1 MIHLKNNWPTKKLGE
16 ICEER
21 KEKNIKNLNL
31 PVYTVSH
38 IHGLIPYQKIF
49 YKQVHSKDT
58 RNYKVVKHNDF
69 VFGLP
74 TKDTL
79 PLGYLSLENEILVSP
94 AYTVFSIKQKNL
106 LYPRFLFYLFKTE
119 KYKWRIIEI
128 AKAQSATRHGLPL
141 KFTHLENL
149 EIPLPSLPIQQKI
162 VKVLDT
168 IQSAVEIQEKIIEKT
183 KELKKSLMNLLFHYG
198 LAGLRVKELMSSRV
212 GELTSSEIEKLELK
226 LKKTE
231 IGEIPEHWEV
241 VRLGEVAIKM
251 KAGGTPN
258 TSEKKYWNGEISFA
272 LIEDLVN
279 AGKFLTKTNASI
291 TKLGLDNSS
300 SWIVPKDSIILSLYA
315 TVGKPV
321 INKIPVAITQNMIGI
336 IPNREKIESE
346 FLYYA
351 LENTQINLWKY
362 SDLSVHKHITTSEAQ
377 KIPIPLPPLPEQQ
390 EIAEILQTIDQ
401 KIEIEKRKKELYE
414 ELFKTM
420 LNKIMSQEIDVDLL
434 DY

>member
-1 MIHLKNNWPTKKLGE
+1 MTWPTKKLGE
-16 ICEER
+16 ICEIIAGQAPPSKYYNEER
-21 KEKNIKNLNL
+21 KGIPFLTVNSFGRVFPKVERWTTKCLRESKEGDVLFSVAGSLGLVNLGINACITRSIFAL
-31 PVYTVSH
+31 RPLKGAS
-38 IHGLIPYQKIF
+38 LQK
-49 YKQVHSKDT
+49 
-58 RNYKVVKHNDF
+58 
-69 VFGLP
+69 
-74 TKDTL
+74 
-79 PLGYLSLENEILVSP
+79 
-94 AYTVFSIKQKNL
+94 
-106 LYPRFLFYLFKTE
+106 FLFYTLK
-119 KYKWRIIEI
+119 KYGSQI
-128 AKAQSATRHGLPL
+128 ALMGSGTAQKVITIKQISN
-141 KFTHLENL
+141 F
-149 EIPLPSLPIQQKI
+149 EIPLPPLPIQQKI

-168 IQSAVEIQEKIIEKT
+168 IQEAIEIQEKIIEKT

-198 LAGLRVKELMSSRV
+198 VAGLRVKELMSSQV
-212 GELTSSEIEKLELK
+212 GKLKSSELKKLGLK

-231 IGEIPEHWEV
+231 IGEIPEHWDV
-241 VRLGEVAIKM
+241 VKLGEVAIKM

-279 AGKFLTKTNASI
+279 AGKFLTKTNTSI

-321 INKIPVAITQNMIGI
+321 INKIPVAITQNMIGV

-420 LNKIMSQEIDVDLL
+420 LNKIMNQEINIENIEI
-434 DY
+434 

>member
-1 MIHLKNNWPTKKLGE
+1 MKPNWPTKKLGE

-141 KFTHLENL
+141 KFTHLSNL
-149 EIPLPSLPIQQKI
+149 EIPLPPLPIQQKI

-168 IQSAVEIQEKIIEKT
+168 IQDAVEIQEKIIQKT
-183 KELKKSLMNLLFHYG
+183 KELKKS
-198 LAGLRVKELMSSRV
+198 
-212 GELTSSEIEKLELK
+212 
-226 LKKTE
+226 
-231 IGEIPEHWEV
+231 
-241 VRLGEVAIKM
+241 
-251 KAGGTPN
+251 
-258 TSEKKYWNGEISFA
+258 
-272 LIEDLVN
+272 
-279 AGKFLTKTNASI
+279 
-291 TKLGLDNSS
+291 
-300 SWIVPKDSIILSLYA
+300 
-315 TVGKPV
+315 
-321 INKIPVAITQNMIGI
+321 
-336 IPNREKIESE
+336 
-346 FLYYA
+346 
-351 LENTQINLWKY
+351 
-362 SDLSVHKHITTSEAQ
+362 
-377 KIPIPLPPLPEQQ
+377 
-390 EIAEILQTIDQ
+390 
-401 KIEIEKRKKELYE
+401 
-414 ELFKTM
+414 
-420 LNKIMSQEIDVDLL
+420 
-434 DY
+434 